1 MNTASDPYSTAL
13 LITTSISYSRYFST
27 ATPIATCLSR
37 SAHAVSGGAGLARG
51 RHGFGRRL
59 DELGH
64 VTGVGDHRD
73 VAGGDLDG
81 GGAHAGGEL
90 PLSIGRDRLVV
101 GGDQV
106 PGRQRFPGRD
116 AHHVAGGGGGQ
127 RLLHG
132 VHHPC
137 PDRVDVGGE
146 MVHEVVFGQPV
157 EAVGVGDQVGQRR
170 GHRPLGQQRAERFA
184 LVQAE

>member
-37 SAHAVSGGAGLARG
+37 SAHAVSGCAGLARS
-51 RHGFGRRL
+51 RDGFGGRL
-59 DELGH
+59 DELCH

-81 GGAHAGGEL
+81 GGAHVGGEP
-90 PLSIGRDRLVV
+90 PLGVWRDRLVV

-116 AHHVAGGGGGQ
+116 AHHVPGGGGGQ

-132 VHHPC
+132 VHHLGL
-137 PDRVDVGGE
+137 DRVDVGGE
-146 MVHEVVFGQPV
+146 VVDEVVFGQPV
-157 EAVGVGDQVGQRR
+157 EAVGVGEQ
-170 GHRPLGQQRAERFA
+170 
-184 LVQAE
+184 